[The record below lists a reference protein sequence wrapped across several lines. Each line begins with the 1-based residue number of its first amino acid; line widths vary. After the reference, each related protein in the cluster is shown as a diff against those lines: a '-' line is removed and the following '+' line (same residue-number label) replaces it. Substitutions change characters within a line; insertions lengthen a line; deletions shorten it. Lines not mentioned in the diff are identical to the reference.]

1 MTEIL
6 IQILLVVAIAAI
18 VLLIVVLWK
27 WNGVLVDVKD
37 TTVVVRK
44 RAHDFD
50 KWIDQTED
58 TIKDFV
64 NSFKSFLGAFEQ
76 LKNIKNKMTSFLE
89 PEVKKTE
96 STESTDK
103 TEKVKEAINK
113 ATEK

>member
-6 IQILLVVAIAAI
+6 IQILLVVAIVATI
-18 VLLIVVLWK
+18 LLIVVLWK

-50 KWIDQTED
+50 KWIGQTED
-58 TIKDFV
+58 TIKDLV
-64 NSFKSFLGAFEQ
+64 ASFKSFLGAFEQ

-89 PEVKKTE
+89 PDTNNSTSQDEPSKADKVKKAIDTVI
-96 STESTDK
+96 
-103 TEKVKEAINK
+103 EK
-113 ATEK
+113 